1 MFHDWCVRYYH
12 CLGPQSLTKLA
23 GGILTATP
31 MALVS
36 DLASSTKRLKQAADH
51 PLWSSY
57 VLPFVLGMAL
67 TLYYEGQD
75 PLDAYKS

>member
-1 MFHDWCVRYYH
+1 MFYNWCVRYDHY
-12 CLGPQSLTKLA
+12 LGPQSLMKLA

-31 MALVS
+31 MALVA

>member
-1 MFHDWCVRYYH
+1 
-12 CLGPQSLTKLA
+12 
-23 GGILTATP
+23 

-36 DLASSTKRLKQAADH
+36 DLPSATKRLQQAAGH

-67 TLYYEGQD
+67 TLYYDGQD

>member
-1 MFHDWCVRYYH
+1 M
-12 CLGPQSLTKLA
+12 KLA